1 MNVLGVVWAKV
12 LQLID
17 IAAKLVVVGVPV
29 LYFMGWIYLE
39 TYWKKLGVSDGLL
52 GLTTTDYLRAG
63 AMVLLMSIAKA
74 SGWILIFALAC
85 AVVITLLVAARVIFL
100 PKLFAVNRKLQAVQ
114 AVQRREA
121 RRRVSPKHRRLANRL
136 DAGADTLAA
145 GAMALLVSFMF
156 LLGLIVVGIKP
167 SQMAAEEQADKLL
180 KAIAKLSSEDGDW
193 LIAHLEAAVGRP
205 ALVVQ
210 CGGETCVLLADDRME
225 VWPRAS
231 INRMETCRRVEKSDD
246 GTFHCAARTALL

>member
-17 IAAKLVVVGVPV
+17 IAAKLVVVG
-29 LYFMGWIYLE
+29 
-39 TYWKKLGVSDGLL
+39 
-52 GLTTTDYLRAG
+52 
-63 AMVLLMSIAKA
+63 
-74 SGWILIFALAC
+74 
-85 AVVITLLVAARVIFL
+85 
-100 PKLFAVNRKLQAVQ
+100 
-114 AVQRREA
+114 
-121 RRRVSPKHRRLANRL
+121 
-136 DAGADTLAA
+136 
-145 GAMALLVSFMF
+145 
-156 LLGLIVVGIKP
+156 VGIKP

-231 INRMETCRRVEKSDD
+231 IHRMETCRRVKKSDD
-246 GTFHCAARTALL
+246 GTFHCAARTVLL